1 MEEFPGMRRSPR
13 YLLEYRRPYYSQHGE
28 DGVLEYILYQLPKRD
43 HWCVEFGAWDGIH
56 LSNTYFLLSK
66 WNYNA
71 VMIEGVMERYENLL
85 ELQKKHN
92 KLKCIHRFVALEG
105 DNTLDNILQETNIPK
120 DFDLLSID
128 IDGDDYHIYKSLNN
142 YKPKVIIIEINIKYK
157 PDVRKIHNIGSPIL
171 PGASGTSILSMT
183 ELAKEKGYSLV
194 ANISCNAV
202 YVRDEYYHLFHK
214 KEYHPKDFFT
224 FEGHSRSELTLR
236 EYIRRRT
243 EKIRIQKIRRF
254 SSHQDILRRN
264 WSL

>member
-1 MEEFPGMRRSPR
+1 
-13 YLLEYRRPYYSQHGE
+13 
-28 DGVLEYILYQLPKRD
+28 
-43 HWCVEFGAWDGIH
+43 
-56 LSNTYFLLSK
+56 
-66 WNYNA
+66 
-71 VMIEGVMERYENLL
+71 MERYENLL

-142 YKPKVIIIEINIKYK
+142 YKPKVIMIEINIKYK
-157 PDVRKIHNIGSPIL
+157 PDVRKIHNIGSPIS

>member
-1 MEEFPGMRRSPR
+1 MRLSPR

-71 VMIEGVMERYENLL
+71 VMIEGVKERYENLL

-92 KLKCIHRFVALEG
+92 QLRCIHRFVALEG

-254 SSHQDILRRN
+254 SSYQDILRRN